1 MQQESWCEGGRA
13 HTGAAGVAGAAG
25 AAASRADAV
34 RGYGR
39 QAAAEVAR
47 GEAAVPEALA
57 PLVLVGAA
65 TPPAG
70 GWAWVHASRHSAT
83 FATPPL
89 P

>member
-1 MQQESWCEGGRA
+1 MQQESWCAGGGA

-65 TPPAG
+65 TRRGLGAGACIAALQHICHPSPP
-70 GWAWVHASRHSAT
+70 
-83 FATPPL
+83 
-89 P
+89 